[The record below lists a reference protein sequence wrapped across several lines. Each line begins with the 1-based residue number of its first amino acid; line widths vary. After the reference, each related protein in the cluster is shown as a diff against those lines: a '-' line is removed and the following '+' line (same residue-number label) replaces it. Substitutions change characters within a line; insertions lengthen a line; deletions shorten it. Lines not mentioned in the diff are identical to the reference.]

1 MNEVKKPYRYVGTNP
16 VRPDGVPKVTGLAKF
31 GNDYRLPGTLYGK
44 ILRSPH
50 AHARI
55 KSIDTS
61 KAEALPGV
69 QAVMT
74 AADLPEQEFA
84 YVGAARVQINMW
96 HMSRN
101 VMAREKALYEGHA
114 VAAVAANSQ
123 SVAEAACDLIE
134 VDYEVL
140 PHVIDV
146 EAAVAEDAPL
156 LF

>member
-1 MNEVKKPYRYVGTNP
+1 MLV
-16 VRPDGVPKVTGLAKF
+16 
-31 GNDYRLPGTLYGK
+31 GK

-61 KAEALPGV
+61 KAAALHGV
-69 QAVMT
+69 KAIVT
-74 AADLPEQEFA
+74 SADLPDQKFD
-84 YVGAARVQINMW
+84 YVGPERVAQNFW
-96 HMSRN
+96 HITRN

-114 VAAVAANSQ
+114 IAAVAAISE
-123 SVAEAACDLIE
+123 SVAQQALDLIK

-146 EAAVAEDAPL
+146 DEAMAPDAPL
-156 LF
+156 LFEDMIPRGIEPTPMKASNIAKRVEYKIG